1 LFPFVFDEN
10 EEYIISIEHQKV
22 RCFRVEDGTTSL
34 VTTLTADTSSAALP
48 FDQEYLQEYTT
59 AQYGDVK
66 FICHPLF
73 APRML
78 TRTSLTAFEISTFAF
93 DKRADDSSTFQPYAQ
108 FQSHGTILDPSKTS
122 GTGAIFTTSKTTG
135 TADDNGIST
144 IAAVGLNANLVL
156 NGALTAGG
164 SATFTS
170 GRFIT
175 IASSGN
181 DSAISFTVT
190 GTDIHS
196 NALTESITGANAG
209 TALGLK
215 PFKTVTQ
222 IAAVGNPAANVT
234 AGVTANEA
242 IAYFDIT
249 GSQGGGNYASSLH
262 VGTIIRYD
270 QNEILITSVQSAAQ
284 VTGDIVDEL
293 SIRLSVLNPF
303 RTIDGSASVEVTQ
316 INHGY
321 SGNETIVIAGASA
334 TGGINTGN
342 LNGSRTVSGIIDEN
356 TYTFNAGG
364 SASSAVDGGGQVTLT
379 THAPTS
385 QWDEQALSAK
395 RGYPAA
401 VELHQ
406 NRLVFGGSIEQPD
419 NVWMSK
425 IGRFFNFDVGDA
437 ADDDAISLVAA
448 TGDVNEIRYLVSNR
462 DLQIFTASSE
472 LYVPTYLNQAITPT
486 NVQIRKQTPYGCEH
500 IEPMPID
507 GATIFAQRN
516 GKIVR
521 EFLFTDSEEAYTS
534 TAVSTISSHLINSP
548 KYLSVVHSGFGFPD
562 SYAALTS
569 GNGEMTLFSSNRAE
583 KKASW
588 TRVTTNGDFGST
600 VAIEDRLF
608 ANVYNSAGKLQLCEF
623 SGEIGLDFY
632 VYGAINSNK
641 VDVSSVYSSG
651 DIVDVVVTDG
661 TGQSHLGSFTVDS
674 GDDVDLTL
682 YSGLGFTHAYVGKKF
697 TAKIITNPIDANM
710 GSGPATG
717 EVRGIANVVLDLKQ
731 TRSLKVNGHNLVT
744 ETEFTG
750 KKEFRVL
757 GYSRD
762 PKVTIEQNDP
772 LAMQVNGLIV
782 ELVV

>member
-1 LFPFVFDEN
+1 MQRVRVPISSFQFGEISDSLGMRTDTPIYAASAERLENMVVMTEGSVKKRTGLKFIYDYGITYSASNPEQSHLFPFVFDEN

-34 VTTLTADTSSAALP
+34 VSTLTVDTNSAALP
-48 FDQEYLQEYTT
+48 FDQQYLQEYTT

-108 FQSHGTILDPSKTS
+108 FQSHGTTLDPSKTS
-122 GTGAIFTTSKTTG
+122 GTGATLTTSANYWDLTG
-135 TADDNGIST
+135 GIS
-144 IAAVGLNANLVL
+144 
-156 NGALTAGG
+156 
-164 SATFTS
+164 
-170 GRFIT
+170 
-175 IASSGN
+175 
-181 DSAISFTVT
+181 
-190 GTDIHS
+190 
-196 NALTESITGANAG
+196 
-209 TALGLK
+209 
-215 PFKTVTQ
+215 
-222 IAAVGNPAANVT
+222 
-234 AGVTANEA
+234 
-242 IAYFDIT
+242 
-249 GSQGGGNYASSLH
+249 GGNYPSSLH
-262 VGTIIRYD
+262 IGTIVRYD
-270 QNEILITSVQSAAQ
+270 QNEILITSVQSATQA
-284 VTGDIVDEL
+284 TGDIVDEL
-293 SIRLSVLNPF
+293 SIRLAVLNPF
-303 RTIDGSASVEVTQ
+303 RTIDGSTTVEVTQ

-321 SGNETIVIAGASA
+321 SGSEAIVIAGASA

-356 TYTFNAGG
+356 TYTFTAGG
-364 SASSAVDGGGQVTLT
+364 AASSAVDGGGQVTIT

-401 VELHQ
+401 VEFHQ
-406 NRLVFGGSIEQPD
+406 NRLVFGGSIAQPD

-632 VYGAINSNK
+632 VYGAITANK

-651 DIVDVVVTDG
+651 DTVDVVVTDG

-717 EVRGIANVVLDLKQ
+717 EVRGIANIVLDLKQ

>member
-1 LFPFVFDEN
+1 MQRVRVPISSFQFGEISDSLGMRTDTPIYAASAERLENMVVMTEGSVKKRTGLKFIYDYGITYSASNPEQSHLFPFVFDEN

-34 VTTLTADTSSAALP
+34 VATLTADTSSAALP
-48 FDQEYLQEYTT
+48 FDQQYLQEYTT

-108 FQSHGTILDPSKTS
+108 FQSHGTTLDPSKTS
-122 GTGAIFTTSKTTG
+122 GTGATLTTSANYWDLTG
-135 TADDNGIST
+135 GIS
-144 IAAVGLNANLVL
+144 
-156 NGALTAGG
+156 G
-164 SATFTS
+164 S
-170 GRFIT
+170 
-175 IASSGN
+175 
-181 DSAISFTVT
+181 DY
-190 GTDIHS
+190 
-196 NALTESITGANAG
+196 
-209 TALGLK
+209 
-215 PFKTVTQ
+215 P
-222 IAAVGNPAANVT
+222 
-234 AGVTANEA
+234 
-242 IAYFDIT
+242 
-249 GSQGGGNYASSLH
+249 SSLH
-262 VGTIIRYD
+262 IGTIVRYD
-270 QNEILITSVQSAAQ
+270 QNEILITSVQSATQA
-284 VTGDIVDEL
+284 TGDIVDEL
-293 SIRLSVLNPF
+293 SIRLAVLNPF
-303 RTIDGSASVEVTQ
+303 RTTDGSASVEVTQ

-321 SGNETIVIAGASA
+321 SGSEAIVIAGASA

-356 TYTFNAGG
+356 TYTFTAGG
-364 SASSAVDGGGQVTLT
+364 AASSAVDGGGQVTIT

-401 VELHQ
+401 VEFHQ
-406 NRLVFGGSIEQPD
+406 NRLVFGGSIAQPD

-516 GKIVR
+516 GKIIR

-632 VYGAINSNK
+632 VYGAITANK

-651 DIVDVVVTDG
+651 DTVDVVVTDG